1 MLQIYTI
8 GEDVLRKSCSP
19 VEEVNEDI
27 IDLAHT
33 MLEKMYT
40 DDGLGLAAPQVGVEK
55 RIFVCHVQNDQAR
68 IFINPQLIGTSQE
81 QSSYEEGCLSIP
93 GVYADV
99 TRPSSI
105 SVQALNERG
114 RPFNLEAHGMLARV
128 ILHEMDHLKGVLF
141 IDHLEE
147 KRREKLLKAYNKE

>member
-1 MLQIYTI
+1 M
-8 GEDVLRKSCSP
+8 
-19 VEEVNEDI
+19 EEVNEDI

>member
-1 MLQIYTI
+1 M
-8 GEDVLRKSCSP
+8 
-19 VEEVNEDI
+19 EEVNEDI

-40 DDGLGLAAPQVGVEK
+40 DDGLGLAAPQVGVDK

>member
-1 MLQIYTI
+1 M
-8 GEDVLRKSCSP
+8 
-19 VEEVNEDI
+19 EEVNEDI

-40 DDGLGLAAPQVGVEK
+40 DDGLGLAAPQVGVDK
-55 RIFVCHVQNDQAR
+55 RIFVCHVQNDHAR

>member
-1 MLQIYTI
+1 M
-8 GEDVLRKSCSP
+8 
-19 VEEVNEDI
+19 EEVNEDI
-27 IDLAHT
+27 IDLAHN
-33 MLEKMYT
+33 MLEKMYE

-81 QSSYEEGCLSIP
+81 QTSREEGCLSIP

-114 RPFNLEAHGMLARV
+114 RPFSLEAGGMLARV

-141 IDHLEE
+141 VDHLEE
-147 KRREKLLKAYNKE
+147 KRREKLLKAYNKQQ